1 MNARL
6 VSRSAPRSTGA
17 TRSGRALTLIAGV
30 ALVATACGGAGGDA
44 EATPSGPTIPAD
56 VGAIVAASAQ
66 AMGDVTSVR
75 FDLERG
81 GTRVYI
87 DQFQSI
93 SIDRIVGEFTVP
105 QSAKAALD
113 VEVNDSL
120 KTQLGAIALGD
131 EVWLSNPITGE
142 FETLPAGYDIDPSRF
157 FDPTNGWRPLM
168 AGLTDTS
175 LIGIED
181 RDGGRYHVRGTATR
195 DLMKIIT
202 AGLVRNQ
209 DVDIDFWIDPATA
222 LVRSAEFTTDP
233 VGGDDGD
240 DPIEWK
246 LELSRYG
253 DEFTIVPPDE
263 LER

>member
-1 MNARL
+1 M
-6 VSRSAPRSTGA
+6 
-17 TRSGRALTLIAGV
+17 TRRGQTLGLIAAL
-30 ALVATACGGAGGDA
+30 ALVASACGGDSGDS
-44 EATPSGPTIPAD
+44 ESTPTGPTIPAE
-56 VGAIVAASAQ
+56 VNTIVDASAT

-81 GTRVYI
+81 GARVYI
-87 DQFQSI
+87 DQFQKI
-93 SIDRIVGEFTVP
+93 SIDRIVGEFSVP
-105 QSAKAALD
+105 QSAQAALD

-168 AGLTDTS
+168 AGLSDTT
-175 LIGIED
+175 LVGIED
-181 RDGGRYHVRGTATR
+181 RNGTRYHVRGTATR

-209 DVDIDFWIDPATA
+209 DVDIDFWIDPVTA

-233 VGGDDGD
+233 ANGDGGDG
-240 DPIEWK
+240 PIDWK

-253 DEFTIVPPDE
+253 DEFNIVPPDQ
-263 LER
+263 L

>member
-1 MNARL
+1 M
-6 VSRSAPRSTGA
+6 
-17 TRSGRALTLIAGV
+17 TRRVRTLGLIAALTLVAG
-30 ALVATACGGAGGDA
+30 ACGGGSSGG
-44 EATPSGPTIPAD
+44 EATPTGPTIPAEID
-56 VGAIVAASAQ
+56 SILEASAL

-81 GTRVYI
+81 GQRVYI

-120 KTQLGAIALGD
+120 KTQLGAIALAD

-168 AGLTDTS
+168 AGLTETT
-175 LIGIED
+175 LVGIED
-181 RDGGRYHVRGTATR
+181 RDGTRYHVRGTASR

-209 DVDIDFWIDPATA
+209 DVFIDFWIDPISA
-222 LVRSAEFTTDP
+222 LVRSAEFTTDI
-233 VGGDDGD
+233 GDG
-240 DPIEWK
+240 PIEWK

-253 DEFTIVPPDE
+253 DEFSIVPPDQ